1 MSKAFNLRV
10 SAHLLF
16 YRSAETV
23 QFVSFDQ
30 RAGHA
35 GESHYQGR
43 SGCKDFSLE
52 IELKGTDKTPYT
64 DIQYVQLA
72 EVTHCLF
79 RTYPRPLAQR
89 IVGHC
94 DIAPGRK
101 TDPGPSFDWS
111 RYRSLLQGR
120 INSG

>member
-35 GESHYQGR
+35 GDSHHQGR
-43 SGCKDFSLE
+43 SGCNDFSLE
-52 IELKGTDKTPYT
+52 IELEGADKTPYT

-72 EVTHCLF
+72 EAPSVCSEPIRARWLKESWANVISLREEKLTQAPHL
-79 RTYPRPLAQR
+79 
-89 IVGHC
+89 IGVG
-94 DIAPGRK
+94 IARFYK
-101 TDPGPSFDWS
+101 AV
-111 RYRSLLQGR
+111 
-120 INSG
+120 